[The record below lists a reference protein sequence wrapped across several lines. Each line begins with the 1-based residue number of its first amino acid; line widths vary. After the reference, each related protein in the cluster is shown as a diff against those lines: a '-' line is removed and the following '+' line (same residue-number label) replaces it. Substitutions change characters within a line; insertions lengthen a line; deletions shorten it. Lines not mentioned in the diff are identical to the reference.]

1 MKYPFYIRMA
11 ILFCVGAFI
20 PIMIHQLVFKLWDVS
35 VLRAA
40 EITCGHFVA
49 DDGTTQNIKHNRM
62 SELMDILEEVE
73 GKAIIW
79 AHWQDR
85 DWETQHLLK
94 L

>member
-40 EITCGHFVA
+40 EITFFLCIPVA
-49 DDGTTQNIKHNRM
+49 YWMAKKINERWHDDI
-62 SELMDILEEVE
+62 E
-73 GKAIIW
+73 
-79 AHWQDR
+79 
-85 DWETQHLLK
+85 
-94 L
+94 

>member
-40 EITCGHFVA
+40 EITFFLCIPVAYWMAKKINERGH
-49 DDGTTQNIKHNRM
+49 DDR
-62 SELMDILEEVE
+62 E
-73 GKAIIW
+73 
-79 AHWQDR
+79 
-85 DWETQHLLK
+85 
-94 L
+94 